1 MRGLGRTFA
10 VAIAALTAIVVSG
23 GAAQAQ
29 TQAPKQKRPPRA
41 KTLSFGGVWIAPL
54 SLGTAT
60 AGLERPDGSQ
70 LVVFQAEND
79 LGPGL
84 GVETG
89 LAIELRRN
97 FLVEISGGWVHTEL
111 RTRVSDDVESAP
123 DLTLTETLTRFSV
136 EASGLWQF
144 RTRGAT
150 VYFVRGGAGWMR
162 ELTGGAS
169 LVEDGVVANGG
180 LGLRHLVAEQPARQP
195 ATVRLPRRVPP
206 QLPLDQPLSSRA
218 RRAHFAGRDGNVGD
232 WILSRVRPGTMGT

>member
-1 MRGLGRTFA
+1 MLGAGCTGLGARAACRA
-10 VAIAALTAIVVSG
+10 VARCAGEGVRRSWSAHVAVVVVATG

-29 TQAPKQKRPPRA
+29 TQTQPPKQKRPPRA

-60 AGLERPDGSQ
+60 AGFERPDGSQ
-70 LVVFQAEND
+70 LVVFQADND

-123 DLTLTETLTRFSV
+123 DL
-136 EASGLWQF
+136 
-144 RTRGAT
+144 
-150 VYFVRGGAGWMR
+150 
-162 ELTGGAS
+162 
-169 LVEDGVVANGG
+169 D
-180 LGLRHLVAEQPARQP
+180 
-195 ATVRLPRRVPP
+195 
-206 QLPLDQPLSSRA
+206 
-218 RRAHFAGRDGNVGD
+218 AHRD
-232 WILSRVRPGTMGT
+232 R

>member
-41 KTLSFGGVWIAPL
+41 KTLSFGGVWVAPL

-97 FLVEISGGWVHTEL
+97 FLVEISGGWVHSEL

-150 VYFVRGGAGWMR
+150 AYFVRGGAGWMR

-180 LGLRHLVAEQPARQP
+180 LGLRHWWRDNQRGSLRQFGFRAEFRLNFRSTSLSQVEPAARISPAATGMLVIG
-195 ATVRLPRRVPP
+195 
-206 QLPLDQPLSSRA
+206 
-218 RRAHFAGRDGNVGD
+218 F
-232 WILSRVRPGTMGT
+232 